1 MSETLLFG
9 SRGEEVRRLQ
19 VNLNAALRGAIDKG
33 IMKPIVED
41 GKFGGH
47 TRDAVILFQKQ
58 FHLKMIDGK
67 VGNETRRALA
77 TRVLLLEG
85 SMTRNIATPPPPPQP
100 SPSPPPNPPQ
110 PPTPPTPAPSTPTA
124 SRWLLQLPDGDRRT
138 SLGVWLSYC
147 PTKRQQREQRL

>member
-1 MSETLLFG
+1 
-9 SRGEEVRRLQ
+9 
-19 VNLNAALRGAIDKG
+19 
-33 IMKPIVED
+33 MKPIVED